1 MRTDVK
7 TKIVCVCEGAVMI
20 ALAFVTELI
29 FAWLNTAL
37 GISALLPF
45 GGSVTASFL
54 PIVYYSYRRGAA
66 WGASAG
72 IIYSLLQMMMGLT
85 LPPAKTFASFALC
98 ILLDYVLAFA
108 VNGIA
113 CVFARPFKSRLA
125 GYGFG
130 AVAVCALRFISS
142 TLSGVILWGEYAPE
156 GMNIWAY
163 SIAYN
168 GSYML
173 ANAILSC
180 VLILA
185 VCAALDPKTLRPVSK
200 TGK

>member
-1 MRTDVK
+1 MRSDVK
-7 TKIVCVCEGAVMI
+7 TKIICVCEGAVMI
-20 ALAFVTELI
+20 ALAFVLELI
-29 FAWLNTAL
+29 FTWLNTVM

-54 PIVYYSYRRGAA
+54 PIVYYSYRRGAV

-72 IIYSLLQMMMGLT
+72 IIYSLIQIMMGLS
-85 LPPAKTFASFALC
+85 LPPAKTFVSFALC

-113 CVFARPFKSRLA
+113 CVFARPFKTRLV

-130 AVAVCALRFISS
+130 VVAVCVLRFISS

-156 GMNIWAY
+156 GMSVWAY
-163 SIAYN
+163 SIVYN

-173 ANAILSC
+173 VNAVLSC
-180 VLILA
+180 VLIVA
-185 VCAALDPKTLRPVSK
+185 VCAVLDPKTLRPVSNVSK
-200 TGK
+200 